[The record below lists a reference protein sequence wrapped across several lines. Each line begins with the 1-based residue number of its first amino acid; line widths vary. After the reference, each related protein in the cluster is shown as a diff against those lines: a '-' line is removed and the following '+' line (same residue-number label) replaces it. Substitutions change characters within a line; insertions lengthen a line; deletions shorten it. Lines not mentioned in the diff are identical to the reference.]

1 MNVNEIAQIL
11 KNIPNDLY
19 KLPQYDK
26 LFGNVKMHTFFVIL
40 DITLPTKTIAIRV
53 EVYEDMDF
61 SFRIYNRYIIV
72 NHLKVYTKDIVD
84 RIKTYLSILGFNC
97 TSSY

>member
-11 KNIPNDLY
+11 KDIPNDLY

-72 NHLKVYTKDIVD
+72 NHLKK
-84 RIKTYLSILGFNC
+84 RITALFMLVNNNIISF
-97 TSSY
+97 SYHLYKP